1 MGKVK
6 VKGLQSKDLLGL
18 RDLSLEEML
27 LIFKTAEG
35 MKDVMRRPVKRA
47 PALLA
52 KQVVSLFFEPSTR
65 TSTSFSMAA
74 RMLAAGFT
82 SLSIQASSVKK
93 GESLIDTA
101 RNIEAMGADAL
112 VIRHNQSGAAHFLAK
127 HTKAS
132 VINAGDGQN
141 EHPTQGLLDI
151 FTMLERKKDLK
162 GKKVAIIGDLSHSR
176 VARSNIWGLNKL
188 GAAVW
193 VCGPP
198 TLVPKGIEEMG
209 VKVTHDL
216 AEALADAD
224 VVNVLRIQRERMDKG
239 LIPSCE
245 EYTKLYGITADRI
258 KRAKKDLMIMHPGP
272 INRGVEITSEIA
284 DGPYNVILDQVTNG
298 VAIRMA
304 VLFLLLSGK
313 NGK

>member
-1 MGKVK
+1 MKSRT
-6 VKGLQSKDLLGL
+6 KGLQSKDLLGL

-35 MKDVMRRPVKRA
+35 MKEVMRRPVKRA

-74 RMLAAGFT
+74 RMLSAGFT
-82 SLSIQASSVKK
+82 ALSVQASSVKK

-101 RNIEAMGADAL
+101 RNIEVMGADAL
-112 VIRHNQSGAAHFLAK
+112 VIRHNQTGAPHLVAK
-127 HTKAS
+127 HTKAC

-151 FTMLERKKDLK
+151 FTMLERKHDLK
-162 GKKVAIIGDLSHSR
+162 GKKVTIVGDLAHSR
-176 VARSNIWGLNKL
+176 VARSNIWGLSKL
-188 GAAVW
+188 GAQIW

-198 TLVPKGIEEMG
+198 TLMPKGIEEMG
-209 VKVTHDL
+209 VKVTYDL
-216 AEALADAD
+216 SEALAGAD
-224 VVNVLRIQRERMDKG
+224 VVNVLRIQRERMDRG
-239 LIPSCE
+239 FFPSCE
-245 EYTKLYGITADRI
+245 EYSKLYGITSERL
-258 KRAKKDLMIMHPGP
+258 KKAKSDLMIMHPGP
-272 INRGVEITSEIA
+272 INRGVEITSEVA
-284 DGPYNVILDQVTNG
+284 DGQYNVILDQVTNG

-304 VLFLLLSGK
+304 VLFLLLSSK